1 MKRYEC
7 LLLNKCDSV
16 VQDWE
21 HLAKSTVIAIAAEVR
36 FGGQPS
42 MDYFLWEFTRGLYY
56 SHGDVE
62 FASKHAQFYNSNSFL
77 KKFILSI

>member
-1 MKRYEC
+1 
-7 LLLNKCDSV
+7 
-16 VQDWE
+16 
-21 HLAKSTVIAIAAEVR
+21 
-36 FGGQPS
+36 

-77 KKFILSI
+77 KKFIFSIEIKLNVDPKKQKISRMNGKMNKAILTRKIFII